1 MIENRYRRQSAA
13 LRLMCCRPTENVSLF
28 DATDDSQMNFL
39 RSKLF
44 DVFIVLYNTFGVS
57 VTCCNTTVSVLTN
70 RHFVKINFFFSYKP
84 LINDNFMFVCLQ
96 EIQLDPV
103 ERRRDVKD
111 ILRITQHAGWR
122 PDSSIFDFG
131 GWFPFL
137 AQCFRL
143 KRFPFPQVSGKV
155 LKDERLRGAI
165 EQAAK
170 EAVNEKKQMLRNA
183 AGTTQEP
190 EQFDEKSFYMEMLK
204 KHEKRAARLVND
216 MKSRISD
223 FLLRLTSWV
232 LYKLLPCFL
241 SGVVAHPAQ
250 VEMLKAAAAKAPG
263 APLIYLPLHRSH
275 LDYIL
280 VSFILLNNDIRSP
293 IVAAG
298 NNLRIP
304 FFGFVKIDLLSTI
317 LELSHIVFFFFLES
331 FFVVSALFSLK
342 EKSTR

>member
-1 MIENRYRRQSAA
+1 MLFNHY
-13 LRLMCCRPTENVSLF
+13 LM
-28 DATDDSQMNFL
+28 
-39 RSKLF
+39 
-44 DVFIVLYNTFGVS
+44 
-57 VTCCNTTVSVLTN
+57 
-70 RHFVKINFFFSYKP
+70 FF
-84 LINDNFMFVCLQ
+84 CLQ

-143 KRFPFPQVSGKV
+143 KRFPFPQVSGTV

-170 EAVNEKKQMLRNA
+170 EAVNEKKQMLRSA
-183 AGTTQEP
+183 AGTSQEAEP
-190 EQFDEKSFYMEMLK
+190 FDEKSFYMEMIK

-304 FFGFVKIDLLSTI
+304 FFGYVDIDLHYI
-317 LELSHIVFFFFLES
+317 I
-331 FFVVSALFSLK
+331 
-342 EKSTR
+342 